1 MNIQLLS
8 PSFAVC
14 RLRALPREVRQWHFL
29 SVTDEEISLVCPE
42 RDAPAD
48 AEHIDRGW
56 RAFRVAGPLD
66 FSLIGILAD
75 LSSALA
81 AAGVGIFAVST
92 YDTDY
97 ILTKEENVEKAQAAL
112 VRAGHAVQ
120 MSGSRAVRRE

>member
-8 PSFAVC
+8 PAFAVC

-29 SVTDEEISLVCPE
+29 SVTDEEMSLVCPE
-42 RDAPAD
+42 SDAPGD

-75 LSSALA
+75 LSAALA
-81 AAGVGIFAVST
+81 AAGVGLFAVST

-97 ILTKEENVEKAQAAL
+97 LLVKETQLARAEEAL
-112 VRAGHAVQ
+112 IRAGHAVR
-120 MSGSRAVRRE
+120 MSESGAVRRE

>member
-8 PSFAVC
+8 PPFAVC

-48 AEHIDRGW
+48 AEHIDQGW

-75 LSSALA
+75 LSTALA
-81 AAGVGIFAVST
+81 AAGVGLFAVST

-97 ILTKEENVEKAQAAL
+97 LLVKETQLARAEEALT
-112 VRAGHAVQ
+112 RAGHAVQ
-120 MSGSRAVRRE
+120 MSESGAARRE

>member
-8 PSFAVC
+8 PPFAVC

-75 LSSALA
+75 LSTALA
-81 AAGVGIFAVST
+81 AADVGLFAVST

-97 ILTKEENVEKAQAAL
+97 LLVKETQLARAEEAL
-112 VRAGHAVQ
+112 IRAGHAVQ
-120 MSGSRAVRRE
+120 MSESGAVRRE

>member
-14 RLRALPREVRQWHFL
+14 RLSALPREVRQWHFL

-56 RAFRVAGPLD
+56 HAFRVAGPLD

-75 LSSALA
+75 LSAALA

-112 VRAGHAVQ
+112 ARAGHTVR
-120 MSGSRAVRRE
+120 MSENGAARRE